1 MQIQRLY
8 ILDNRGGPSIQTGLS
23 QKKDGFY
30 ICCKFWSMVPQFFIS
45 IHEKKKNTIPSATYH

>member
-8 ILDNRGGPSIQTGLS
+8 TRQQGWTKYTNGPLT
-23 QKKDGFY
+23 KKDGFY

-45 IHEKKKNTIPSATYH
+45 IHEKNTIPSATYH